1 MKTRARVLATAG
13 VLALPSLL
21 GLAGSAAASVPP
33 PDERPHAA
41 VQRSTAA
48 NDDGLRCSSGAGSLQ
63 RASFGPQVDC
73 KDAGSPTA
81 GGQGF
86 DAAPVRAAR
95 PALSLIGLVPVLA
108 AAVFAVYLRRHHRP
122 REAI

>member
-48 NDDGLRCSSGAGSLQ
+48 NDDGLRCSSGH
-63 RASFGPQVDC
+63 GPQVDC